1 MKKVF
6 VQVKNGYPINV
17 DVQNAIDGFE
27 YLGYDP
33 ISFTLE
39 DVLVGKM
46 DIRAKQNP
54 FVGSIDG
61 MTKLLKNIGKYPEPI
76 DFPNSIIESNLLNRN
91 ISTMKLNDFIN
102 DFKNNNIPKFVKP
115 VKTKLFD
122 GMLISKIENLNY
134 LRDLDNIDIIV
145 SDKID
150 IVSEHRVYVHNKKAI
165 YSCNYS
171 GDFRINPDFNYVDL
185 LIENYID
192 QPISYTIDIAIL
204 SDCTSTVVEFND
216 FWAIGSYGLYCIDYA
231 QMLLDRYEQIIK

>member
-1 MKKVF
+1 
-6 VQVKNGYPINV
+6 
-17 DVQNAIDGFE
+17 
-27 YLGYDP
+27 
-33 ISFTLE
+33 
-39 DVLVGKM
+39 
-46 DIRAKQNP
+46 
-54 FVGSIDG
+54 
-61 MTKLLKNIGKYPEPI
+61 
-76 DFPNSIIESNLLNRN
+76 
-91 ISTMKLNDFIN
+91 MKLNDFIN

-192 QPISYTIDIAIL
+192 VINYIL
-204 SDCTSTVVEFND
+204 N
-216 FWAIGSYGLYCIDYA
+216 
-231 QMLLDRYEQIIK
+231 